1 MPFKAFLEAL
11 MHRLDTTSIGQ
22 LFRSSRPGFTASS
35 PHPILGMSD
44 AIVPIRAIEFTSS
57 GKWKY
62 AQAPH
67 DSKRPYS
74 PSHLSTS
81 LTLVTWNVDF
91 MMPNASLRLTAAL
104 DYLQYRVFPGSEC
117 GQPPPCIILLQEI
130 KAGDFSTLLAHPWVR
145 EWFAVVPGSADDGWP
160 RGATYGTVTLV
171 ARNESMPLA
180 GSTCVHFGG
189 SRMARNALVTDV
201 LLGGSAGSG
210 GRVLR
215 VVNTHL
221 ESLPEGTP
229 QRVAQMGD
237 IAKLLKKT
245 GMLGGIVGGDMN
257 AIAASDKTLA
267 SENGLTDA
275 WEEEHRRGGADED
288 VGAAEEEDDDGG
300 ITWGYQPRT
309 RYPPGRLDRILYTK
323 NEDSDLK
330 IQDVRR
336 IAVGLEMQG
345 GIGGWVSDHY
355 GLVCQVRVEA
365 QGDVSLEA
373 EA

>member
-1 MPFKAFLEAL
+1 
-11 MHRLDTTSIGQ
+11 
-22 LFRSSRPGFTASS
+22 
-35 PHPILGMSD
+35 
-44 AIVPIRAIEFTSS
+44 
-57 GKWKY
+57 
-62 AQAPH
+62 
-67 DSKRPYS
+67 
-74 PSHLSTS
+74 TS

-91 MMPNASLRLTAAL
+91 MMPNASSRLTAAL

-145 EWFAVVPGSADDGWP
+145 EWFAVVPGSANDGWP

-201 LLGGSAGSG
+201 LLRGAGSG

-229 QRVAQMGD
+229 QRIVQMGV
-237 IAKLLKKT
+237 IAGLLKKA

-257 AIAASDKTLA
+257 AIAVSDETLA
-267 SENGLTDA
+267 EKNGLMDA
-275 WEEEHRRGGADED
+275 RKGDDD
-288 VGAAEEEDDDGG
+288 VGAAEEDDDDNDDNDDDGG
-300 ITWGYQPRT
+300 VTWGYQPRT
-309 RYPPGRLDRILYTK
+309 RYPPGRLDRILYTM
-323 NEDSDLK
+323 NEDGDLK
-330 IQDVRR
+330 IENVRR
-336 IAVGLEMQG
+336 IAVGLEMPG
-345 GIGGWVSDHY
+345 GVGRWVSDHY
-355 GLVCQVRVEA
+355 GLACQVR
-365 QGDVSLEA
+365 
-373 EA
+373 